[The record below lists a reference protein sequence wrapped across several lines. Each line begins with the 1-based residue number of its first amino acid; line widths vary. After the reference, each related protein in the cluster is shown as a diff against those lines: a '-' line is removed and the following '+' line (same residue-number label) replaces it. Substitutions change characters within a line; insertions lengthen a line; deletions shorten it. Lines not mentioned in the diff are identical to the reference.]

1 MTQERTVSVTATVW
15 WADYTLDLAVAG
27 TLAAILIA
35 ILVGVNVW
43 LNWKRKQSY
52 FYLDKKLA
60 SGNTTSTVLHLPLID
75 DDDDDDSF
83 DSHSD
88 VQE

>member
-1 MTQERTVSVTATVW
+1 MTQERTVSVTVSVW

-27 TLAAILIA
+27 TLAAVLIA
-35 ILVGVNVW
+35 ILVGVNIW
-43 LNWKRKQSY
+43 LNWQQKRGY
-52 FYLDKKLA
+52 IHLDEKRA

-75 DDDDDDSF
+75 DDDDSF
-83 DSHSD
+83 DSNSD